1 LHCSKPTESRF
12 LEIGIAGFQEWRR
25 QRETWHLGGAACR
38 QHVTDTLFRLMKR
51 WVRRE
56 ASLQDLNDLQYF
68 AQVVRHGGFS
78 AASRATGE
86 PKSKLS
92 KRVAQLERGLG
103 VRLIERSTRSIQVTE
118 IGRDVFAQCEVI
130 AGGLEAAEAIV
141 ARSRDEVRGS
151 LRVSCPPQLPHI
163 LGPGPLTTFLTR
175 YPLVRV
181 QLHLSNRRVDLI
193 NERYDIAFR
202 IQSDFDTDQS
212 LTLRRLGSSHLVLVA
227 EPSLLAGRIIR
238 TPEDLALLPTVSMG
252 EHMDRDRWDLVSAEG
267 EERSYVHAPR
277 LCCEDL
283 GMLRAAALAGL
294 GVALLPEDSCVED
307 VRRGVLIHILP
318 QWSTPEGVVHLVFTT
333 TRGMLPAV
341 RAFVDHFAQAFS
353 IMRGR
358 GRMLVPNQ
366 NEKVGIHA
374 AGDEI
379 RI

>member
-1 LHCSKPTESRF
+1 
-12 LEIGIAGFQEWRR
+12 
-25 QRETWHLGGAACR
+25 
-38 QHVTDTLFRLMKR
+38 M
-51 WVRRE
+51 
-56 ASLQDLNDLQYF
+56 SLQDLNDLQYF

-86 PKSKLS
+86 PKAKLS
-92 KRVAQLERGLG
+92 KRVAQLERDLG
-103 VRLIERSTRSIQVTE
+103 VRLIERSTRSIRITE
-118 IGRDVFAQCEVI
+118 TGRDVFAQCEVI
-130 AGGLEAAEAIV
+130 AGGLEATETIV

-163 LGPGPLTTFLTR
+163 LGPGPMTTFLSR

-193 NERYDIAFR
+193 NQRYDIAFR
-202 IQSDFDTDQS
+202 IRSDFETDQS
-212 LTLRRLGSSHLVLVA
+212 LILRKLGSSHLVLVA

-252 EHMDRDRWDLVSAEG
+252 EHMDRDRWDLVSAAG
-267 EERSYVHAPR
+267 QQHSHVHTPR

-294 GVALLPEDSCVED
+294 GVALLPEDGCVDD
-307 VRRGVLIHILP
+307 VRHGALVHVLP

-333 TRGMLPAV
+333 TKGMLPAV

-353 IMRGR
+353 VMRGR
-358 GRMLVPNQ
+358 GRMLVPEQ
-366 NEKVGIHA
+366 NENVRIEA

-379 RI
+379 RT

>member
-1 LHCSKPTESRF
+1 
-12 LEIGIAGFQEWRR
+12 
-25 QRETWHLGGAACR
+25 
-38 QHVTDTLFRLMKR
+38 
-51 WVRRE
+51 
-56 ASLQDLNDLQYF
+56 LQDLNDLQYF

-92 KRVAQLERGLG
+92 KRVAQLERDLG
-103 VRLIERSTRSIQVTE
+103 VRLIERSTRSVQVTE

-130 AGGLEAAEAIV
+130 SGGLEATEAIV

-151 LRVSCPPQLPHI
+151 LRVSCPPQLPST
-163 LGPGPLTTFLTR
+163 LGPGPLITFLTR

-193 NERYDIAFR
+193 SERYDIAFR
-202 IQSDFDTDQS
+202 IQSDFETDQS
-212 LTLRRLGSSHLVLVA
+212 LTLRKLGSSHLVLVT

-238 TPEDLALLPTVSMG
+238 TPEDLALLPTLSMG

-283 GMLRAAALAGL
+283 GMLHRAALAGL

-307 VRRGVLIHILP
+307 VRRGALVHLLP

-341 RAFVDHFAQAFS
+341 RAFVDHFAEAFS
-353 IMRGR
+353 VMRGR
-358 GRMLVPNQ
+358 GRMLVPDR
-366 NEKVGIHA
+366 NEKVGKPA
-374 AGDEI
+374 SDDEM
-379 RI
+379 RT

>member
-1 LHCSKPTESRF
+1 
-12 LEIGIAGFQEWRR
+12 
-25 QRETWHLGGAACR
+25 
-38 QHVTDTLFRLMKR
+38 V
-51 WVRRE
+51 
-56 ASLQDLNDLQYF
+56 QDLNDLHYF

-92 KRVAQLERGLG
+92 KRVAQLERDLG
-103 VRLIERSTRSIQVTE
+103 VRLIERSTRSVQVTE

-130 AGGLEAAEAIV
+130 ASGLEATEAIV

-163 LGPGPLTTFLTR
+163 LGPGAMTTFLSR

-202 IQSDFDTDQS
+202 IQSNFETDQS
-212 LTLRRLGSSHLVLVA
+212 LTLRKLGTSHLVLVA

-267 EERSYVHAPR
+267 EERSHVHAPR

-307 VRRGVLIHILP
+307 VRRGALDHILP

-353 IMRGR
+353 VMRGR
-358 GRMLVPNQ
+358 GRMFVPDPND
-366 NEKVGIHA
+366 KVGLPA
-374 AGDEI
+374 AGDKA
-379 RI
+379 RT

>member
-1 LHCSKPTESRF
+1 
-12 LEIGIAGFQEWRR
+12 
-25 QRETWHLGGAACR
+25 
-38 QHVTDTLFRLMKR
+38 V
-51 WVRRE
+51 
-56 ASLQDLNDLQYF
+56 QDLNDLQYF

-92 KRVAQLERGLG
+92 KRVAQLERDLG
-103 VRLIERSTRSIQVTE
+103 IRLIERSTRSIHVTE

-130 AGGLEAAEAIV
+130 AGGLEATEAIV

-151 LRVSCPPQLPHI
+151 LRVSCPPQLPRT
-163 LGPGPLTTFLTR
+163 LGPGPLITFLTR

-202 IQSDFDTDQS
+202 IQSDFETDQS

-238 TPEDLALLPTVSMG
+238 TPEDLALLPTISMG
-252 EHMDRDRWDLVSAEG
+252 ERMDRDRWDLVSAAG
-267 EERSYVHAPR
+267 EERSHVHAPR

-283 GMLRAAALAGL
+283 GMLRRAALAGL

-307 VRRGVLIHILP
+307 VRRGRLAHVLP
-318 QWSTPEGVVHLVFTT
+318 QWSTPEGTVHLVFTT
-333 TRGMLPAV
+333 TRSMLPAV
-341 RAFVDHFAQAFS
+341 RAFIDHFAQAFS
-353 IMRGR
+353 VMRGR
-358 GRMLVPNQ
+358 GRLLVPDQ
-366 NEKVGIHA
+366 NDKVGLPA
-374 AGDEI
+374 AGDGA
-379 RI
+379 RT